1 LTLEDAVRK
10 MTSLPA
16 NLLGLY
22 DRGRIAPGMAAD
34 IVIFD
39 PNTIQDTATYAKP
52 AVYPTG
58 IDMVLV
64 NGTIAVD
71 HGKGTGELAG
81 EVLRHRSSLKMT
93 GVQ

>member
-1 LTLEDAVRK
+1 MTLEDAVRK